1 MHVGLNS
8 GFANHS
14 GMDDRQFMKEEL
26 DRIVLSEELGFESI
40 WLTEHHFS
48 DYALSPNPL
57 QWLTYIAGR
66 TKTLRLGTGVVVV
79 PWRDPVR
86 LAEEIAVLD
95 HVSDGRA
102 IIGFGRGL
110 SRREYNG
117 LRIDQNMARA
127 LFDEIVPMVMEALET
142 GYIEGGEIFQQPR
155 REIKPAPIRSLRG
168 RAFCAAGTEAS
179 MRTAGRLGLG
189 RLYLGQPNVAITK
202 PSFNPQTA
210 GDGNKQ
216 QSSNDVLPGS
226 SSTPEDAWSI
236 SFAEH
241 HPGETPPA
249 PFVGSFV
256 FVDESADRAT
266 EMANKYSEIMFRWI
280 VKNYELTSDYS
291 NVKGYESYNNIRLSE
306 EDVDAAA
313 KAAVHNSIHGTP
325 QTVLEKLDE
334 VRQIRQPQG
343 LLPVLWS
350 GGMTDAEANHNM
362 RLFAAKCLPEI
373 KSWPSAPVT
382 IDGSSVLSEA
392 A

>member
-8 GFANHS
+8 GFANHA
-14 GMDDRQFMKEEL
+14 GIDDRRFMREEL
-26 DRIVLSEELGFESI
+26 GQIVLAEELGFESI

-57 QWLTYIAGR
+57 QWLTYIAGK
-66 TKTLRLGTGVVVV
+66 TKTMRLGTGVVVV

-117 LRIDQNMARA
+117 LRIDQNMARQ
-127 LFDEIVPMVMEALET
+127 LFDEIVPMVMNALET
-142 GYIEGGEIFQQPR
+142 GYIEGGEIFRQPR
-155 REIKPAPIRSLRG
+155 REIKPAPFRSLRG

-179 MRTAGRLGLG
+179 MMTAGKLGLG

-202 PSFNPQTA
+202 PSFNPQTV
-210 GDGNKQ
+210 GEGNKQ
-216 QSSNDVLPGS
+216 TSNEVLPGS
-226 SSTPEDAWSI
+226 GTSAEDAWER
-236 SFAEH
+236 SFREH
-241 HPGETPPA
+241 HPDQTPPA
-249 PFVGSFV
+249 PVVGSFV
-256 FVDESADRAT
+256 FVDESGDRAE
-266 EMANKYSEIMFRWI
+266 EMARKYSEIMFRWI

-291 NVKGYESYNNIRLSE
+291 NVKGYESYNNIRMKE
-306 EDVDAAA
+306 EDVEAAA
-313 KAAVHNSIHGTP
+313 RASVHNAIFGDP
-325 QTVLEKLDE
+325 RTVLEKLDE
-334 VRQIRQPQG
+334 VRRIRNPQG

-350 GGMTDAEANHNM
+350 GGMPHQEAIRNLRCFADNCLAEV
-362 RLFAAKCLPEI
+362 

-382 IDGSSVLSEA
+382 IDDAEFLREA